1 MDDRTEAALKR
12 FYRWD
17 DERRWL
23 VAFRCLVCGI
33 PALVIWVIGGEV
45 GFLPEPPLVGEVHA
59 SSGMAKTIGGALLAL
74 ILGAIIYTVVCAVW
88 WVVVRPKPR

>member
-23 VAFRCLVCGI
+23 VVFRCLVCGI

-45 GFLPEPPLVGEVHA
+45 GFLPEPPLVGEVQA

-74 ILGAIIYTVVCAVW
+74 ILGAIIYTVICAVL
-88 WVVVRPKPR
+88 WVVDRPKPR